1 MEGHYNNQCPVKSNE
16 KRPAVNMVVA
26 EVADI
31 QQVTT
36 RAKGKMTE
44 WEAQEAI

>member
-1 MEGHYNNQCPVKSNE
+1 MSSKENNE
-16 KRPAVNMVVA
+16 KHLAVNMVVA

-36 RAKGKMTE
+36 QSKGKMAE